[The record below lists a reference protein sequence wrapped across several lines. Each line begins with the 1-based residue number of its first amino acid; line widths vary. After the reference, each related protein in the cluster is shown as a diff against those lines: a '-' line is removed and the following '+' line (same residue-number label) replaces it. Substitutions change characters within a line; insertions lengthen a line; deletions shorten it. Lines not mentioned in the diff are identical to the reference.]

1 MAPRNGLIREHVTGI
16 VKEAT
21 AGTHPGSGVLRL
33 TCTNDSLLATGFKRQ
48 PLEVPSESPSRYDNP
63 AHAIG
68 VKQAGWGPLTVQLRG
83 VPSASRLTST
93 GSATALSH
101 DVWYEHAYGRRYAAV
116 GTTVAGSGSTTT
128 TLDVASAT
136 GRKVGELLLRESTGE
151 VRRIT
156 GISGTTLTV
165 APAMATSPAADEVIR
180 ALRTFVLPETRN
192 LTLSIEQ
199 GVVQD
204 GAFVEEYSVNGA
216 MGELTLS
223 FPKFGEIPTS
233 SLKGNAS
240 NFTGPESSLS
250 PAITPTASPADDDM
264 SGGPITWQPA
274 VFLDGTAYRTE
285 TEGFAI
291 TIAQKID
298 PIPDGSS
305 PTGVRGF
312 LDVGGRDGGV
322 AVSGKFRVRLDT
334 AKVTAFDA
342 GTLFHLLIACD
353 PAGGVQTGAA
363 AYWEVARAQII
374 DRPVPIALGAGRIG
388 YEITWKALRGT
399 DAPSSSAA
407 ADVDLA
413 RSPIRFGY
421 T

>member
-68 VKQAGWGPLTVQLRG
+68 VKQAAWGPLTVQLKG
-83 VPSASRLTST
+83 VPTGSRLTAS
-93 GSATALSH
+93 GSATRLSH

-116 GTTVAGSGSTTT
+116 GTTVSGSGSTLTT
-128 TLDVASAT
+128 VDLASAT
-136 GRKVGELLLRESTGE
+136 GRKVGELLLINGE
-151 VRRIT
+151 CRRIASM
-156 GISGTTLTV
+156 SGSTATV
-165 APAMATSPAADEVIR
+165 TPALSNAPADGDVVR

-192 LTLSIEQ
+192 LTLAIEQ

-204 GAFVEEYSVNGA
+204 GAFVEEYQVTGA
-216 MGELTLS
+216 MGEFTLT
-223 FPKFGEIPTS
+223 FPKFGEIPSS

-240 NFTGPESSLS
+240 NFVGPESSLTPS
-250 PAITPTASPADDDM
+250 ITPSASPVDDDM

-285 TEGFAI
+285 TEGFAL

-334 AKVTAFDA
+334 GKVSDFDA
-342 GTLFHLLIACD
+342 GTIFHLLIACD
-353 PAGGVQTGAA
+353 PAGGSGTTSA
-363 AYWEVARAQII
+363 AYWEVQRAQII
-374 DRPVPIALGAGRIG
+374 DRPVPVSLGAGRVG
-388 YEITWKALRGT
+388 YEISWKALRGIN
-399 DAPSSSAA
+399 APSSSSAE
-407 ADVDLA
+407 DVDLA
-413 RSPIRFGY
+413 RSPIRFGL